1 MFLFYSK
8 YCNHSKELLDLLDDN
23 LSKFDMV
30 CVDKKNGIRNPLVKK
45 YNVLSVPSVF
55 VEGELLT
62 GRSLW
67 DWVTPKSETS
77 PTKVEEKELLG
88 FSKDFNFQ
96 PLEDDNKEASPF
108 QLSGGPLGA
117 VLGENK
123 LEQKTGSSQ
132 NVPFKPIDSRKIN
145 NNVSNDY
152 EKLLAS
158 RK

>member
-1 MFLFYSK
+1 MLLFYSK
-8 YCNHSKELLDLLDDN
+8 YCSHSKELFDLLDDN
-23 LSKFDMV
+23 LSKFDLI
-30 CVDKKNGIRNPLVKK
+30 CVDKKNGVRNPLVKK
-45 YNVLSVPSVF
+45 LNVLSVPSIF
-55 VEGELLT
+55 VEEKLLT

-67 DWVTPKSETS
+67 DWVNPKNETPPK
-77 PTKVEEKELLG
+77 KVEQELSG

-108 QLSGGPLGA
+108 QLSGGPLGV
-117 VLGENK
+117 VLEENK
-123 LEQKTGSSQ
+123 AGSSQ
-132 NVPFKPIDSRKIN
+132 NGPFKPIDSRKIN